1 MYDENNFTSDSLQEL
16 TYRLCYIYGRAT
28 RAVSIVPPAYY
39 ADLVAAR
46 ARFHRRGENWSDTEA
61 TSESLDPEQ
70 QMASF
75 AVVKPELQKGKLIEQ
90 GWFHGLQVGSLIVF
104 RSFSHVLHV
113 KTFIS
118 HCFDFSFDFLGQ
130 NSIYLSHLLSI
141 TKLAFLPF
149 LLLPKCTPV

>member
-1 MYDENNFTSDSLQEL
+1 MYDENNFTAESLQEL

-75 AVVKPELQKGKLIEQ
+75 AVFKPELQKGKLI
-90 GWFHGLQVGSLIVF
+90 GAWVMILVDFKLLTHDF
-104 RSFSHVLHV
+104 SFFQSCITC
-113 KTFIS
+113 KTFI
-118 HCFDFSFDFLGQ
+118 DPLLDFLKKKKY
-130 NSIYLSHLLSI
+130 IL
-141 TKLAFLPF
+141 
-149 LLLPKCTPV
+149 

>member
-1 MYDENNFTSDSLQEL
+1 MYDENNFTPDSLQEL

-75 AVVKPELQKGKLIEQ
+75 AVVKPELQKGKLMEQ
-90 GWFHGLQVGSLIVF
+90 GWWFHGKRVGSLLVF
-104 RSFSHVLHV
+104 RFFSHVLHV
-113 KTFIS
+113 KTFIR

-130 NSIYLSHLLSI
+130 NSISLSHLLSI
-141 TKLAFLPF
+141 TKLAFL
-149 LLLPKCTPV
+149 LLPKCTPV

>member
-1 MYDENNFTSDSLQEL
+1 MYDENNFTPDSLQEL

-75 AVVKPELQKGKLIEQ
+75 AVVKPELQKGKLMGQ
-90 GWFHGLQVGSLIVF
+90 GCDFNDTRWLTQF
-104 RSFSHVLHV
+104 
-113 KTFIS
+113 
-118 HCFDFSFDFLGQ
+118 FSFF
-130 NSIYLSHLLSI
+130 
-141 TKLAFLPF
+141 
-149 LLLPKCTPV
+149 